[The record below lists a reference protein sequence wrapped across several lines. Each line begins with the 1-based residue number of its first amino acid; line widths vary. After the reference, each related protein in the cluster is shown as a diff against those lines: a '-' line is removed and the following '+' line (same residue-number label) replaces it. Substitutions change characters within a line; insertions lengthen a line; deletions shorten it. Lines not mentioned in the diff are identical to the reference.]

1 VSAPDRRRQA
11 ELGYP
16 NFVNRKAG
24 TLILTA
30 ALGAGAAVGVGAC
43 GEERGGVEIEG
54 GTGTDATGTAGTGTG
69 TVPTAPTETERTTTA
84 P

>member
-1 VSAPDRRRQA
+1 MSGQDRRCKA

-16 NFVNRKAG
+16 NSVNRKAG
-24 TLILTA
+24 TLIITA
-30 ALGAGAAVGVGAC
+30 VLGAGAAVAVGAC

-54 GTGTDATGTAGTGTG
+54 GTGTDGTGTADTG

>member
-1 VSAPDRRRQA
+1 
-11 ELGYP
+11 
-16 NFVNRKAG
+16 VNRKAG
-24 TLILTA
+24 TLIITA
-30 ALGAGAAVGVGAC
+30 ALGAGAAVAVGAC

-54 GTGTDATGTAGTGTG
+54 GTGTGGTGTAGTG

>member
-1 VSAPDRRRQA
+1 VANPDRTGGVR
-11 ELGYP
+11 LGYP

-43 GEERGGVEIEG
+43 GEERGGVEIEDRTGTG
-54 GTGTDATGTAGTGTG
+54 GTGTAGTG